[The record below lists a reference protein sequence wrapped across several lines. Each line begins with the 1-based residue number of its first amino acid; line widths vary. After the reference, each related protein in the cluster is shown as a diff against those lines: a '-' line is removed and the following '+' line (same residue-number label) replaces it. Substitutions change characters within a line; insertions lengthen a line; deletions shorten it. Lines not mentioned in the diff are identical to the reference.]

1 MRGLPQLSLQL
12 KTDLVPQVREF
23 RYLGVWVD
31 ASLSWDRQI
40 HETCTACVARLRAL
54 RRLCATYWGVHPGVM
69 EVLVRA
75 VIFPRL
81 FYGASAWGGGAV
93 RFLNRLHPIDRVLRL
108 SVILTLGLLR
118 TTSTEKAIV

>member
-1 MRGLPQLSLQL
+1 MVETWSQKWGLLFNVSKCQAIDISNMRGLPQLSLQL
-12 KTDLVPQVREF
+12 ETDLVPQVCEF

-40 HETCTACVARLRAL
+40 HETCTACVARIRAL

-75 VIFPRL
+75 MIFPRL
-81 FYGASAWGGGAV
+81 FYGASAWGG
-93 RFLNRLHPIDRVLRL
+93 
-108 SVILTLGLLR
+108 
-118 TTSTEKAIV
+118 